1 MTRTFLLALAAT
13 CGVATVLARGP
24 VKLDPDLPYQGRA
37 AHPASY
43 KVDYLVLV
51 TPPAKTKLLRVW
63 LPVAPTEPGQKA
75 DRGTLSTFPVKVEP
89 TVGTEPVFGNTF
101 AYFEFANPVGAQA
114 IRHQF
119 EATVSE
125 LRWDIDPAKVE
136 RVEKWPADF
145 DRYLKSDK
153 AVVVDERFERKVRGI
168 VAERRGPADDLAA
181 VMDWL
186 HANMKYDHGRASLAA
201 SSEFALENQGG
212 HCSDYHGLCAA
223 FGRVLGTPTRVTY
236 GLAMYLKD
244 SPSHCKVEAYLP
256 PYGWVSFDVADTQ
269 KLVKAI
275 EADRELTAEKK
286 AALVRAAF
294 DRLRRGFRDNMW
306 LRQTRG
312 TDYDLV
318 PKASRRVNIVRT
330 IYAEA
335 DGVPLPEPDPAD
347 ANKREFAWMTA
358 VEVKPDRPVTYP
370 FKDWSSL
377 APR

>member
-1 MTRTFLLALAAT
+1 MTRSAGL
-13 CGVATVLARGP
+13 VLATSAALFAALSDP
-24 VKLDPDLPYQGRA
+24 PTKLDPDLPYQAR
-37 AHPASY
+37 PAQAVSY
-43 KVDYLVLV
+43 RVDYLVMV

-63 LPVAPTEPGQKA
+63 LPLAPTEPGQKA
-75 DRGTLSTFPVKVEP
+75 ERGTLSTFPVKVEP

-101 AYFEFANPVGAQA
+101 AYFEFANPVGAQVL
-114 IRHQF
+114 RHQF
-119 EATVSE
+119 EATVAE
-125 LRWDIDPAKVE
+125 LHWDVDPAKVA
-136 RVEKWPADF
+136 RVERWPAGF

-153 AVVVDERFERKVRGI
+153 AVVVDERFEKKVKGI
-168 VAERRGPADDLAA
+168 VTERRGPADDLAA

-201 SSEFALENQGG
+201 SSEFALETQGG

-223 FGRVLGTPTRVTY
+223 FGRALGTPTRVTY

-256 PYGWVSFDVADTQ
+256 PYGWVSFDVSDTQ
-269 KLVKAI
+269 KLVQAI

-286 AALVRAAF
+286 AALTRAAF
-294 DRLRRGFRDNMW
+294 DRLRRGFRDNLW

-347 ANKREFAWMTA
+347 VNKREFAWMTA
-358 VEVKPDRPVTYP
+358 LDAKPDRPVTYP

-377 APR
+377 AP